1 MGTVARDLLDLA
13 KAFPFDI
20 GDTKGV
26 FPDFNRLHWHDSL
39 EINYVKHGEGMYLI
53 NGTTYPIRQGDI
65 VLLSPS
71 DLHRAFETRDL
82 VLQVTVFDSALL
94 AADQRYD
101 PELLAPFVEMGLR
114 FGNVLDRD
122 HPRMN
127 ELRAILMDMQE
138 EHETQSSSYR
148 TIIRAQMAR
157 FLAYVNRHFS
167 RSASPASIETRSK
180 QPLVRSVLEAV
191 HQDPARPWSLREMA
205 DLIHL
210 SPSRFSAIFKQIV
223 GMSPLNYCIEIRLGQ
238 AVHLLETTDRKI
250 IDIAAE
256 CGFRNLSNFNRVF
269 VQHVGKTPSQVRGQ
283 Q

>member
-1 MGTVARDLLDLA
+1 MGAVARDLLDLA

-26 FPDFNRLHWHDSL
+26 FPYFNRLHWHDSL

-82 VLQVTVFDSALL
+82 VLQVTVFDPALL

-127 ELRAILMDMQE
+127 ELRAILTDMQE

-167 RSASPASIETRSK
+167 RSATPASIETRSK

>member
-1 MGTVARDLLDLA
+1 MGTVARDWLDLA

-20 GDTKGV
+20 ADTEGV

-39 EINYVKHGEGMYLI
+39 EINYVKRGAGAYLI
-53 NGTTYPIRQGDI
+53 NGTTYALQEGDI
-65 VLLSPS
+65 VLLGPS
-71 DLHRAFETRDL
+71 DLHRAFDKGGL
-82 VLQVTVFDSALL
+82 VLQVTVFDPALL

-114 FGNVLDRD
+114 FDNVLDRT
-122 HPRMN
+122 HPKMR
-127 ELRAILMDMQE
+127 ELRAILLDMQA
-138 EHETQSSSYR
+138 EHDAKSASYR

-167 RSASPASIETRSK
+167 KSATQASIDVRSK
-180 QPLVRSVLEAV
+180 QPLVRSVLEEI
-191 HQDPARPWSLREMA
+191 HRDPARAWTLQELA

-269 VQHVGKTPSQVRGQ
+269 VQHVGRTPSQVRGAQ
-283 Q
+283 